1 MRRRS
6 SDTSPRGEQRQPGVG
21 GTFRSDVPHGPGPAG
36 LADSRRGYFR
46 AMTNPAIRSQPTG
59 DVDIAVPDD
68 EEQAS
73 PSGQSEPEP
82 SVDPANLDHPE
93 ELMGE

>member
-1 MRRRS
+1 
-6 SDTSPRGEQRQPGVG
+6 
-21 GTFRSDVPHGPGPAG
+21 
-36 LADSRRGYFR
+36 
-46 AMTNPAIRSQPTG
+46 MTNPAIHPQPN
-59 DVDIAVPDD
+59 DNVDIAVPDD

-73 PSGQSEPEP
+73 PSGKSEPEP

>member
-1 MRRRS
+1 MFLMGR
-6 SDTSPRGEQRQPGVG
+6 P
-21 GTFRSDVPHGPGPAG
+21 G

-46 AMTNPAIRSQPTG
+46 AMTNPAIRQQPTG

-73 PSGQSEPEP
+73 PSGQAEPEP

>member
-1 MRRRS
+1 
-6 SDTSPRGEQRQPGVG
+6 
-21 GTFRSDVPHGPGPAG
+21 
-36 LADSRRGYFR
+36 
-46 AMTNPAIRSQPTG
+46 MTNPAIRLQPTG
-59 DVDIAVPDD
+59 GVDIAVPDD

-73 PSGQSEPEP
+73 PSGRSEPEP

>member
-1 MRRRS
+1 
-6 SDTSPRGEQRQPGVG
+6 
-21 GTFRSDVPHGPGPAG
+21 
-36 LADSRRGYFR
+36 
-46 AMTNPAIRSQPTG
+46 MTNPAIRSQPTG

-73 PSGQSEPEP
+73 PSGRSEPEP
-82 SVDPANLDHPE
+82 SVDPANSDHPE